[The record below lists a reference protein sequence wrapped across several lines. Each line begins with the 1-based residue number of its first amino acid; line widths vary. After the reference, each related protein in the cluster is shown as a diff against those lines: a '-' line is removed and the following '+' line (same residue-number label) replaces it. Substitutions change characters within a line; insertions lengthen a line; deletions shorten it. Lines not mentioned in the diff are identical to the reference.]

1 MKQKTKMGITDI
13 KILRMDFIRIIV
25 SALLILLISPF
36 ANSQTEPQNHNEE
49 VTIVGTYNP
58 SINEAYKINIKP
70 KTNELNFQIPEFS
83 FNSLDI
89 KQKTTIGVNPIKAI
103 SLRSGSRTKKFDNYL
118 KAGIGSRLSPYIDFY
133 HSSGEKGKYN
143 FNANIYSYSS
153 FTNVQDYSPSPFSQ
167 THAKLYYTKFISEHI
182 LDVGFKYGIN
192 TNRYYGYIP
201 EDWSPLISIPD
212 ADLKQTFNIIQ
223 ANVDIK
229 SAYKKK
235 SKLHHKINIGAYY
248 YFDKHQTT
256 ELNANLYFDLY
267 RSFDVVDMLD
277 YQNFGIEG
285 NFDFYANNDSLT
297 KNDEFYINLKPYFT
311 AKYGEFS
318 FNAGLSFGYLGDS
331 ASSFHFWPVIDLD
344 MNIVPGLFSIFA
356 GINGKLEKQS
366 YLVLTTENPYL
377 SPTSTLGWLNEKVN
391 VYGGFRANIA
401 QLVGLNFKIGWKT
414 FDNMAFFI
422 NHGDYSIPQLS
433 IMGPLNKFNTI
444 FDNGSLFYIDAEI
457 SFNMGKDLKL
467 WLGGAFNKYELD
479 SLTYAYHKPLTV
491 VRFGGSYLILNKVKL
506 SAELLYN
513 GIRYASDPSNMVQK
527 DIELEA
533 YLDLNFSVEYKINNK
548 LSVFLNGTN
557 LLNNNY
563 EQFYSYPVQG
573 LQIMGGIMYRF

>member
-13 KILRMDFIRIIV
+13 KILTMDFIRIIV

-212 ADLKQTFNIIQ
+212 AD
-223 ANVDIK
+223 
-229 SAYKKK
+229 
-235 SKLHHKINIGAYY
+235 
-248 YFDKHQTT
+248 
-256 ELNANLYFDLY
+256 
-267 RSFDVVDMLD
+267 RSC
-277 YQNFGIEG
+277 
-285 NFDFYANNDSLT
+285 
-297 KNDEFYINLKPYFT
+297 
-311 AKYGEFS
+311 
-318 FNAGLSFGYLGDS
+318 
-331 ASSFHFWPVIDLD
+331 
-344 MNIVPGLFSIFA
+344 
-356 GINGKLEKQS
+356 
-366 YLVLTTENPYL
+366 
-377 SPTSTLGWLNEKVN
+377 
-391 VYGGFRANIA
+391 
-401 QLVGLNFKIGWKT
+401 
-414 FDNMAFFI
+414 
-422 NHGDYSIPQLS
+422 
-433 IMGPLNKFNTI
+433 
-444 FDNGSLFYIDAEI
+444 
-457 SFNMGKDLKL
+457 
-467 WLGGAFNKYELD
+467 
-479 SLTYAYHKPLTV
+479 
-491 VRFGGSYLILNKVKL
+491 
-506 SAELLYN
+506 
-513 GIRYASDPSNMVQK
+513 
-527 DIELEA
+527 
-533 YLDLNFSVEYKINNK
+533 
-548 LSVFLNGTN
+548 
-557 LLNNNY
+557 
-563 EQFYSYPVQG
+563 
-573 LQIMGGIMYRF
+573 